1 MKETSP
7 KSNNRTILDIN
18 ESFKIEFDPI
28 SDALAAIRNG
38 ECIIVVDDERR
49 ENEGDLICA
58 AQFATPQQINFMATE
73 GRGLICLAMRGEK
86 LDSLDL
92 PLMVDR
98 NTDENQTAFTISI
111 DAGPE
116 NNVTTGISAEDRAKT
131 IQVAINPNTKPDD
144 LRRPGHIFPLRAKKG
159 GVLKRA
165 GHTEAAVD
173 IAAMSGLYPAG
184 VICEIQN
191 PDGSMSRLP
200 QLKQYAKQWGMKL
213 ISIADLISYRFQT
226 ERFVFRKS
234 DAILPS
240 IFGNFKAYGY
250 INELDGSEHVALVKQ
265 KSKKLKEPVLV
276 RMHSECLTGDAFGS
290 LRCDCRPQLEAALS
304 RIEKEEEGVV
314 VYLRQEGRG
323 IGLIN
328 KLKAYSL
335 QDGGLD
341 TVEANEKLGF
351 PADLRNYGVGAQIL
365 TDLGIKK
372 LKLLTNN
379 PRKIAG
385 LGGYGIEV
393 IERVPLVICPNDN
406 NAEYLSVKK
415 TKLGHMIDEDNFKS
429 RNIDPFISIFLD
441 GEYKSIDLVPIK
453 NNVIKFC
460 SDHHINIKLESTPRL
475 LAFWNRPKLVWRI
488 LHDQNRTNSNITD
501 EEIKNIE
508 LFIQFLSNYENSSKT
523 GIIVSRNIE
532 QALHPKSSIKV
543 INTKF
548 TICNNEIL
556 YSSTRKF
563 NLDKETFSIVFES

>member
-7 KSNNRTILDIN
+7 KSNNGTILDIN

-49 ENEGDLICA
+49 ENEGALICA

-73 GRGLICLAMRGEK
+73 GRGLICLAMQGEK

-200 QLKQYAKQWGMKL
+200 QLKEYAKQWGMKL
-213 ISIADLISYRFQT
+213 ISIAVLISYRFQT
-226 ERFVFRKS
+226 ERFVFRNS
-234 DAILPS
+234 DAVLPS

-250 INELDGSEHVALVKQ
+250 VNELDGSEHVALVKQ
-265 KSKKLKEPVLV
+265 KSSKLSEPVLV

-415 TKLGHMIDEDNFKS
+415 TKLGHMIDEDNTNS

-441 GEYKSIDLVPIK
+441 GKYKSIDLVPIK

-460 SDHHINIKLESTPRL
+460 SDQNINIKLESTPRL

-488 LHDQNRTNSNITD
+488 LHDQNRTSSNITD

-508 LFIQFLSNYENSSKT
+508 LFIQFLSNYENSTKI
-523 GIIVSRNIE
+523 GIIVSKNIE
-532 QALHPKSSIKV
+532 QALHPKSSIKL

-548 TICNNEIL
+548 TINNEIL

-563 NLDKETFSIVFES
+563 NLDKETFSIVFQS

>member
-1 MKETSP
+1 
-7 KSNNRTILDIN
+7 
-18 ESFKIEFDPI
+18 
-28 SDALAAIRNG
+28 
-38 ECIIVVDDERR
+38 
-49 ENEGDLICA
+49 
-58 AQFATPQQINFMATE
+58 
-73 GRGLICLAMRGEK
+73 
-86 LDSLDL
+86 
-92 PLMVDR
+92 
-98 NTDENQTAFTISI
+98 
-111 DAGPE
+111 
-116 NNVTTGISAEDRAKT
+116 
-131 IQVAINPNTKPDD
+131 
-144 LRRPGHIFPLRAKKG
+144 
-159 GVLKRA
+159 
-165 GHTEAAVD
+165 
-173 IAAMSGLYPAG
+173 
-184 VICEIQN
+184 
-191 PDGSMSRLP
+191 
-200 QLKQYAKQWGMKL
+200 
-213 ISIADLISYRFQT
+213 
-226 ERFVFRKS
+226 
-234 DAILPS
+234 
-240 IFGNFKAYGY
+240 
-250 INELDGSEHVALVKQ
+250 
-265 KSKKLKEPVLV
+265 
-276 RMHSECLTGDAFGS
+276 
-290 LRCDCRPQLEAALS
+290 
-304 RIEKEEEGVV
+304 
-314 VYLRQEGRG
+314 LRQEGRG

-415 TKLGHMIDEDNFKS
+415 TKLGHMIDEDNSNS

-441 GEYKSIDLVPIK
+441 GKYKSIDLVPIK
-453 NNVIKFC
+453 NDVIKFC
-460 SDHHINIKLESTPRL
+460 SYKNINIKLESTPRL

-508 LFIQFLSNYENSSKT
+508 LFIQFLSNYENSTKI

-532 QALHPKSSIKV
+532 QALHPKSSIKL

-548 TICNNEIL
+548 TINNEIL

-563 NLDKETFSIVFES
+563 NLDKETFSIVFEG

>member
-1 MKETSP
+1 
-7 KSNNRTILDIN
+7 
-18 ESFKIEFDPI
+18 
-28 SDALAAIRNG
+28 
-38 ECIIVVDDERR
+38 
-49 ENEGDLICA
+49 
-58 AQFATPQQINFMATE
+58 
-73 GRGLICLAMRGEK
+73 
-86 LDSLDL
+86 
-92 PLMVDR
+92 
-98 NTDENQTAFTISI
+98 
-111 DAGPE
+111 
-116 NNVTTGISAEDRAKT
+116 
-131 IQVAINPNTKPDD
+131 
-144 LRRPGHIFPLRAKKG
+144 
-159 GVLKRA
+159 
-165 GHTEAAVD
+165 
-173 IAAMSGLYPAG
+173 
-184 VICEIQN
+184 
-191 PDGSMSRLP
+191 
-200 QLKQYAKQWGMKL
+200 
-213 ISIADLISYRFQT
+213 
-226 ERFVFRKS
+226 
-234 DAILPS
+234 
-240 IFGNFKAYGY
+240 
-250 INELDGSEHVALVKQ
+250 
-265 KSKKLKEPVLV
+265 
-276 RMHSECLTGDAFGS
+276 MHSECLTGDAFGS

-415 TKLGHMIDEDNFKS
+415 TKLGHMIDDDNS
-429 RNIDPFISIFLD
+429 NSSNIDPFISIFLD
-441 GEYKSIDLVPIK
+441 GKYKSIDLVPIK
-453 NNVIKFC
+453 NKVIKFC
-460 SDHHINIKLESTPRL
+460 SEQNINIKLESSPRL

-488 LHDQNRTNSNITD
+488 LHDHNRTNSNIND

-508 LFIQFLSNYENSSKT
+508 LFIQFLSNYENSTKI

-532 QALHPKSSIKV
+532 QALHPKSSIKL
-543 INTKF
+543 IKTKF
-548 TICNNEIL
+548 TINNEIL

-563 NLDKETFSIVFES
+563 NLDKETFSIVFED

>member
-7 KSNNRTILDIN
+7 KSNNGTILDIN

-73 GRGLICLAMRGEK
+73 GRGLICLAMQGEK

-200 QLKQYAKQWGMKL
+200 QLKEYAKQWGMKL

-234 DAILPS
+234 DAVLPS

-250 INELDGSEHVALVKQ
+250 VNELDGSEHVALVKQ
-265 KSKKLKEPVLV
+265 KSSKLSEPVLV

-415 TKLGHMIDEDNFKS
+415 TKLGHMIDEDNPNY

-441 GEYKSIDLVPIK
+441 GKYKSIDLVPIK
-453 NNVIKFC
+453 NKVIKFC
-460 SDHHINIKLESTPRL
+460 SDMNINIKLESTPRL

-508 LFIQFLSNYENSSKT
+508 LFIQFLSNYENSTKT

-532 QALHPKSSIKV
+532 QALHPKSSIKL

-548 TICNNEIL
+548 TINNEIL

-563 NLDKETFSIVFES
+563 NLDKDTFSIVFEG